1 MRIIRSFLIIGIGAF
16 AAGIF
21 YSKAGY
27 DHGIQH
33 WLFFGA
39 AIVVAVAG
47 LIDLA
52 ALALRSRRQPL
63 CLK

>member
-1 MRIIRSFLIIGIGAF
+1 MRIVRPFAIIGVGAF

-27 DHGIQH
+27 DHGIES

-39 AIVVAVAG
+39 SIVVAIAG
-47 LIDLA
+47 LCDLV
-52 ALALRSRRQPL
+52 ALALRSRHRPL
-63 CLK
+63 WLK